1 MSQAAPDIQQ
11 IRDRLADIIKEQ
23 CLAFGDF
30 ALASGQRSSYFIDG
44 KQATLDSEALYC
56 LAHLILDEIRDD
68 AIDAVGGMTLGA
80 DPIVGGTIAVAGS
93 LGIPLR
99 GFIVRKERKERGM
112 GDQVAGPL
120 RDGDRVVMLEDT
132 VTTGGMTL
140 KAIEAVER
148 ERDVAIVKVI
158 AMVDRLQGARENIEN
173 EGFELVSLF
182 TVEELGV
189 KLEG

>member
-1 MSQAAPDIQQ
+1 
-11 IRDRLADIIKEQ
+11 
-23 CLAFGDF
+23 
-30 ALASGQRSSYFIDG
+30 
-44 KQATLDSEALYC
+44 
-56 LAHLILDEIRDD
+56 
-68 AIDAVGGMTLGA
+68 
-80 DPIVGGTIAVAGS
+80 
-93 LGIPLR
+93 
-99 GFIVRKERKERGM
+99 
-112 GDQVAGPL
+112 
-120 RDGDRVVMLEDT
+120 MLEDT